1 MVSSYSMAV
10 RRNLFLMKAAIA
22 VLSLGIPLV
31 TAHAQE
37 PRLLLVPVKT
47 SLKPH
52 SKTSFDVY
60 LLNTTNRPVRA
71 ATLDSISIS
80 YSWSD
85 VTGKTERAGAASD
98 TKVITS
104 QPAPR
109 LLTSNHVEWKRIEA
123 DISAQPGDLVEVH
136 VQIGPPP
143 HLRSNSVLLFCPTK

>member
-1 MVSSYSMAV
+1 
-10 RRNLFLMKAAIA
+10 MKVAIA
-22 VLSLGIPLV
+22 VLSLAIPFA
-31 TAHAQE
+31 TGHTQE
-37 PRLLLVPVKT
+37 PRLLLVPVT
-47 SLKPH
+47 TLLKPH

-60 LLNTTNRPVRA
+60 LLNTTDRPVRA
-71 ATLDSISIS
+71 ATLDSISVV

-109 LLTSNHVEWKRIEA
+109 VLASNHVEWRRINA
-123 DISAQPGDLVEVH
+123 DVSAQSGDLVEVH